1 MLSSHKTRPKKIK
14 LNKKKVT
21 VLCSR
26 ASHERRC
33 HVTVSLSPFL
43 PSSLLSGMEKTEILE
58 VFTIGFCA
66 AQRKVG
72 IL

>member
-1 MLSSHKTRPKKIK
+1 LQQSLTREDAMW
-14 LNKKKVT
+14 LF
-21 VLCSR
+21 LC
-26 ASHERRC
+26 
-33 HVTVSLSPFL
+33 PFL

-72 IL
+72 ILWLDR